1 MNPWK
6 LLFQSRKFWLLI
18 LDAAISTLVLV
29 LGVVLSPEQ
38 LEIALAVIAI
48 YQPVFIAL
56 IMAIA
61 KEDAAVKSING
72 TIITNQNTAG

>member
-61 KEDAAVKSING
+61 KEDAAVKAING
-72 TIITNQNTAG
+72 TIIKNRAG